1 MFLVLLSALEMLLS
15 ALWSAKMQM
24 FFTNLS
30 TLLLLIHIIK
40 FVILKISICV
50 ADSWCVY
57 FRVLV

>member
-1 MFLVLLSALEMLLS
+1 MFPVLLSALEMLLS

-40 FVILKISICV
+40 LVILKKYQFVLLTAGVFTS
-50 ADSWCVY
+50 DS
-57 FRVLV
+57 